1 MYDAGQDVPDELF
14 PPVDPIAGYETWLEE
29 FWELGTERQLGQTVG
44 PIPASAI
51 RERCQELP
59 EQQQALFYRVMR
71 ALDRTYLHGNKPTK
85 AFSKEMLQDAVGT
98 TR

>member
-14 PPVDPIAGYETWLEE
+14 PPVDPFAGYESWLEE

-51 RERCQELP
+51 RERCREMPEDQQEL
-59 EQQQALFYRVMR
+59 FFKVMR
-71 ALDRTYLHGNKPTK
+71 ALDRTYLHGGKSTK
-85 AFSKEMLQDAVGT
+85 TFSKEAFNEAVGA
-98 TR
+98 RK